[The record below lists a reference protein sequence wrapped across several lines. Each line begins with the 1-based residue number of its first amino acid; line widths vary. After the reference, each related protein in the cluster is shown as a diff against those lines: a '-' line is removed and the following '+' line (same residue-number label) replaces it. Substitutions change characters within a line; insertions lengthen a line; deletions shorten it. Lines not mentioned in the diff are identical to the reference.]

1 MYQIHTNPFSVL
13 GPHWTTTED
22 RLGVQDP
29 SAPKVW
35 TVRAYQPNTQSIALI
50 DPSSQRSWPMAS
62 VAHPDLFE
70 VSLEEAIEPYQLKV
84 VRSSGA
90 TELLD
95 DPYSFAPE
103 WITDVDQ
110 HLFGEGN
117 HHRIYEKMGA
127 HLLTLQGVSGVHF
140 AVWAPNARSV
150 SVVGDFNHWDR
161 RIHPMQRLSGGGI
174 WALFV
179 PGLEPGELYKF
190 GLENTYGHFYEKTD
204 PFGFQQEVRPQTAS
218 IITDLSYVWND
229 QDWLETRKK
238 SDPLKRPISIYE
250 LHLGS
255 WMHVPEEGDRFL
267 TYRELAPKLSAYVKE
282 QGFTHI
288 ELMPILEHPFDGSWG
303 YQVIGHYA
311 PTSRYG
317 TPTDFKYFMDYLHQ
331 QGIGVILDW
340 VPGHFPKDA
349 HGLREFDG
357 TCLFEH
363 ADPRKGE
370 HKEWGTLIFNYGR
383 NEVRNF
389 LVANVLYW
397 FAEYHIDGIR
407 VDAVASMLYLD
418 YSREEGE
425 WVPNQYGGRENIE
438 AIQFLQQLNSLIF
451 EYFPGALSIAEES
464 TAWPMVTW
472 PTSTGGLGF
481 NLKWNMGWMHDN
493 LEYFSVHPHDRKFH
507 HNKLTFSI
515 MYYRAENYVL
525 ALSHDE
531 VVHGK
536 SSLLYKMPGN
546 EWEKFASVRA
556 LLGFMYGHPG
566 KKNLFMGMEFG
577 QTNEW
582 NVWTSLDWHLLKN
595 PIHQKLKKFS
605 ADLNHLYSSEPAF
618 YEGDYS
624 DGGFYWV
631 NCDDRDASMISFIR
645 QTEGGKNFLLFVCN
659 FSANVYDHY
668 RVGVPQKGFYQEL
681 LNSDAEIYGGS
692 NQGNMGG
699 LEADEKGYNGQP
711 YSLGLRIPPLA
722 VSIFKLINP

>member
-1 MYQIHTNPFSVL
+1 MHQIHTSPFSVL
-13 GPHWTTTED
+13 GPRWTTTDKQAGQEEA
-22 RLGVQDP
+22 
-29 SAPKVW
+29 APKVW
-35 TVRAYQPNTQSIALI
+35 MVRAYQPNTQSMTLV
-50 DPSSQRSWPMAS
+50 DPNSQRSWPMVSA
-62 VAHPDLFE
+62 AHPDLFE
-70 VSLEEAIEPYQLKV
+70 VSLDEEVLPYQLKV
-84 VRSSGA
+84 IRSNGEA
-90 TELLD
+90 QLIG
-95 DPYSFAPE
+95 DPYAFIPE

-117 HHRIYEKMGA
+117 HHRIYDKMGA
-127 HLLTLQGVSGVHF
+127 HPLILQGVSGVHF
-140 AVWAPNARSV
+140 AVWAPNARSI
-150 SVVGDFNHWDR
+150 SVVGAFNHWDR

-174 WALFV
+174 WALFI
-179 PGLEPGELYKF
+179 PGIEVGELYKF
-190 GLENTYGHFYEKTD
+190 GIENTDGYFHEKTD
-204 PFGFQQEVRPQTAS
+204 PFGFQQEVRPLNAS
-218 IITDLSYVWND
+218 IVTDLSYVWND
-229 QDWLETRKK
+229 QAWLETRKK
-238 SDPLKRPISIYE
+238 TDPLKRPISIYE

-267 TYRELAPKLSAYVKE
+267 TYRELAPKLSAYVKQ

-288 ELMPILEHPFDGSWG
+288 ELMPVLEHPFDGSWG

-317 TPTDFKYFMDYLHQ
+317 TPTDFKYFMDHLHQ
-331 QGIGVILDW
+331 EGIGVILDW
-340 VPGHFPKDA
+340 VPGHFPKDD
-349 HGLREFDG
+349 HGLRQFDG

-363 ADPRKGE
+363 ADPKKGE

-383 NEVRNF
+383 NEVRNY

-397 FAEYHIDGIR
+397 FDEYHIDGIR

-418 YSREEGE
+418 YSREAGE

-438 AIQFLQQLNSLIF
+438 AIQFLQQLNYLIF
-451 EYFPGALSIAEES
+451 DYFPGALSIAEES

-493 LEYFSVHPHDRKFH
+493 LEYFSVHPSDRKFN

-515 MYYRAENYVL
+515 MYYRSENYVL

-556 LLGFMYGHPG
+556 LFGFMYGHPG
-566 KKNLFMGMEFG
+566 KKNIFMGMEFG
-577 QTNEW
+577 QANEW
-582 NVWTSLDWHLLKN
+582 NVWTSLDWHLLKY
-595 PIHQKLKKFS
+595 PAHQKLQKFN
-605 ADLNHLYSSEPAF
+605 ADLNHLYCSEPAL
-618 YEGDYS
+618 YEGDYT

-631 NCDDRDASMISFIR
+631 NCDDRDASLISFIR

-659 FSANVYDHY
+659 FSANLYDHY
-668 RVGVPQKGFYQEL
+668 PIGVPQKGFYQEL

-699 LEADEKGYNGQP
+699 LEADEKGYHGQP
-711 YSLGLRIPPLA
+711 YSLGMRIPPLS
-722 VSIFKLINP
+722 VSIFKLGKK